1 MFEFLFKYPLTAYR
15 KGEFLFASGWPT
27 WLLALLV
34 ALASGALLWRAHRA
48 RRRIGDGA
56 LRAVW
61 ALQALS
67 ASLVLFLV
75 WQPALAIQ
83 SLKNRQNAVAVL
95 LDTSRSMSFGADGT
109 TRLEQAT
116 SALAERVLPG
126 LEGKFRPC
134 STVSARPRNAWNRS
148 TWKACRRQRLA
159 AASANRC

>member
-61 ALQALS
+61 HCK
-67 ASLVLFLV
+67 
-75 WQPALAIQ
+75 P
-83 SLKNRQNAVAVL
+83 
-95 LDTSRSMSFGADGT
+95 
-109 TRLEQAT
+109 
-116 SALAERVLPG
+116 
-126 LEGKFRPC
+126 
-134 STVSARPRNAWNRS
+134 
-148 TWKACRRQRLA
+148 
-159 AASANRC
+159 